1 MLVEI
6 DDFVKRIAIFILS
19 DEILQ
24 NTKILNNVF

>member
-19 DEILQ
+19 VEILQ